1 MEGDKQLQKPQF
13 IKIKDIQPMK
23 HCYNV
28 YGKVLSCKTSEKA
41 RFGSEK
47 AKFIEGVIADESSS
61 ANFSIPEEMAGAIK
75 EGAIIAI
82 RNGRASLVNEHILLE
97 IDRFGKVSAENVNID
112 KPNAAENISDIA
124 WEKKAKN

>member
-1 MEGDKQLQKPQF
+1 MESGKGLQKPQF
-13 IKIKDIQPMK
+13 IKIKDILPMK

-28 YGKVLSCKTSEKA
+28 YGKVLSCKIVEKT

-47 AKFIEGVIADESSS
+47 AKAIEGVIADESSS
-61 ANFSIPEEMAGAIK
+61 ANFCIPEEQGQAIK
-75 EGAIIAI
+75 EGQVIAI
-82 RNGRASLVNEHILLE
+82 RNGKANLINEHILLE
-97 IDRFGKVSAENVNID
+97 IDRFGKVSAENVTID